1 MVRLFLPIFILC
13 SYAGSAQTGN
23 GRVAF
28 VDSIIA
34 VPYDEMVA
42 DLATSEKA
50 YSRALSM
57 VQQEDSLVQAKIL
70 GKLNV
75 IHYLLGNKAESLR
88 LGLQAIEIHQALGN
102 RKEVGGLYSSI
113 GYGMWRRDLEKANE
127 YMRLGISI
135 QEQLNDSMALSGSY
149 DNYGVI
155 KEEQGKLDSATF
167 FYQKSLAFKTALNDS
182 VGIPYSLNKLAIV
195 QLLRGN
201 PVLAKPLLD
210 QAYQIRLAI
219 NDDYGIAENLVY
231 YGEFQMELNR
241 FDSAIHYFNLC
252 IEKATQ
258 VGYPYMVQYCYEK
271 MTECYS
277 VLGKS
282 DQALW
287 AHRKFVSIKDS
298 LNSETRTKEIALLE
312 TRFETEQKEKENLVL
327 RQQKAENE
335 LAISRQRTLI
345 IGLSL
350 SAALILLLGF
360 VFMQRNR
367 QKAQAEK
374 DAAIIEERERGL
386 EGIINAAEEER
397 KRIAKD
403 LHDGI
408 VQTLTGLRLKL
419 DKNIRELPD
428 LPDDKKNELK
438 DGVEILDE
446 AISETRGISHQ
457 MMPRALSESGLIPAL
472 NDMLEKSLGLT
483 DIQFEFE
490 EHGVGDK
497 RFDERKEI
505 SLYRICQ
512 ELVNNII
519 KHSEAKAV
527 SVQLL
532 ATKSH
537 LILVVEDNGK
547 GFEFEDP
554 SNQNGIGLMNIA
566 TRAQSVDGD
575 VNYEPSPEQGTVATI
590 RVPL

>member
-1 MVRLFLPIFILC
+1 MVKVFVPLFLLC
-13 SYAGSAQTGN
+13 SLLGFAQNRGEN
-23 GRVAF
+23 AAF
-28 VDSIIA
+28 IDSIISL
-34 VPYDEMVA
+34 PYDAMVA
-42 DLATSEKA
+42 DLAVSEKA
-50 YSRALSM
+50 YSKALSM
-57 VQQEDSLVQAKIL
+57 VQREDSLAKAKL
-70 GKLNV
+70 LEKLNI
-75 IHYLLGNKAESLR
+75 IHYLLGNKTESLK
-88 LGLQAIEIHQALGN
+88 LALQAIEIHQALGN

-113 GYGMWRRDLEKANE
+113 GYGMWRRDLEKANQ

-135 QEQLNDSMALSGSY
+135 QEELDDSIALAGSY

-155 KEEQGKLDSATF
+155 KEEEGKLDSATF
-167 FYQKSLAFKTALNDS
+167 FYQRSLNFKTVLKDS
-182 VGIPYSLNKLAIV
+182 VGIPYSLNKLAMV
-195 QLLRGN
+195 QLLRGS
-201 PVLAKPLLD
+201 PERAKPLLD
-210 QAYQIRLAI
+210 KAYQRRVSIG
-219 NDDYGIAENLVY
+219 DDYGIAENLVY

-241 FDSAIHYFNLC
+241 FDSAIYYFNLS

-271 MTECYS
+271 LTECFS
-277 VLGKS
+277 VLGNS
-282 DQALW
+282 GRALL
-287 AHRKFVSIKDS
+287 AHRRFVAIKDS

-327 RQQKAENE
+327 RRQKAENE
-335 LAISRQRTLI
+335 LAISHQRTLI

-360 VFMQRNR
+360 VFIQRNR

-386 EGIINAAEEER
+386 EGIINAAEDER

-419 DKNIRELPD
+419 DKNIRDLHELSE
-428 LPDDKKNELK
+428 DKKAELK
-438 DGVEILDE
+438 EGVGLLDE

-490 EHGVGDK
+490 EHGVGDT
-497 RFDERKEI
+497 RYDERKEI

-519 KHSEAKAV
+519 KHSDAKAV

-532 ATKSH
+532 ATRTH

-547 GFEFEDP
+547 GFEFGDP

-566 TRAQSVDGD
+566 TRAQSVHGD

-590 RVPL
+590 RIPL